1 MMKNLIILM
10 LILILGFNSW
20 GQDLHYADIQTM
32 NLWYNQSLKLDRHAD
47 IRMNFRDIKYQSVLA
62 FRTASGLLNI
72 PLIKKSSSNV
82 SDGKGFLNITA
93 GGAYDKSNRGVFK
106 NSTGLLGISYS
117 QLLSDNLIY
126 ISAGFQGSM
135 TQFRLGTTGMLF
147 PDQFDQYGPLPS
159 VTRDP
164 LRAGR
169 SYSTTS
175 LNAGL
180 SVYQNTE
187 ITEWYIG
194 GSLRHINRPFTD
206 EQKTDAYRLA
216 PTVGFQAGLT
226 VKNDNDQIGVYG
238 IANLKARAYEYL
250 VGAMFRKRIDGSEKT
265 NASSLGIGLALRLN
279 DAVIPNLQL
288 KLKKTTI
295 AFHYD
300 MNISG
305 LRAAGYSRQGFEV
318 SMKQQIN

>member
-1 MMKNLIILM
+1 
-10 LILILGFNSW
+10 
-20 GQDLHYADIQTM
+20 M

-47 IRMNFRDIKYQSVLA
+47 VRLNFRDIKYQSILA

-82 SDGKGFLNITA
+82 VDGKGFLNLTA

-106 NSTGLLGISYS
+106 NSTGLLGLSYS
-117 QLLSDNLIY
+117 QLLSDNQVYL
-126 ISAGFQGSM
+126 SAGFQGSM
-135 TQFRLGTTGMLF
+135 TQTRLGATGMLF
-147 PDQFDQYGPLPS
+147 PDQFDQFGPLPS
-159 VTRDP
+159 ATRDP

-180 SVYQNTE
+180 SIYQNTA

-206 EQKTDAYRLA
+206 EQKTDEYRLA
-216 PTVGFQAGLT
+216 PTAGVQAGLT

-238 IANLKARAYEYL
+238 IANLKAQAYEYL
-250 VGAMFRKRIDGSEKT
+250 VGAMFRKRIDGKEKT
-265 NASSLGIGLALRLN
+265 DASSLGIGLALRLN

-288 KLKKTTI
+288 KLKKTSLG
-295 AFHYD
+295 FHYD

>member
-1 MMKNLIILM
+1 MRKLVILM
-10 LILILGFNSW
+10 LVQMMMYCSV

-32 NLWYNQSLKLDRHAD
+32 NLWYNQSLKTDRHAD
-47 IRMNFRDIKYQSVLA
+47 FRLNFRDIKYQSILA
-62 FRTASGLLNI
+62 FRTTAGLLNI
-72 PLIKKSSSNV
+72 PLLKKNANSSN
-82 SDGKGFLNITA
+82 DEKGFLNITA
-93 GGAYDKSNRGVFK
+93 GGAYDKSNRGIFK
-106 NSTGLLGISYS
+106 NSTGLLGLSFS

-126 ISAGFQGSM
+126 LSAGFQGSI
-135 TQFRLGTTGMLF
+135 TQTRLGTFGMLF
-147 PDQFDQYGPLPS
+147 PDQFDQFGPLPS
-159 VTRDP
+159 DTRDP

-169 SYSTTS
+169 SYSMSS

-180 SVYQNTE
+180 SVFQHTE
-187 ITEWYIG
+187 SSEWYIG
-194 GSLRHINRPFTD
+194 ASLRHINRPFTD

-216 PTVGFQAGLT
+216 PTAGLQAGLT
-226 VKNDNDQIGVYG
+226 VKSDKDQVGVYG

-250 VGAMFRKRIDGSEKT
+250 VGAVFRRIIDRSD
-265 NASSLGIGLALRLN
+265 NVDASSLGIGLALRIN
-279 DAVIPNLQL
+279 DAVVPNLQL

-305 LRAAGYSRQGFEV
+305 LKAAGYSRQGFEL

>member
-1 MMKNLIILM
+1 MMKNLIVLM
-10 LILILGFNSW
+10 LILTLGFNSW

-47 IRMNFRDIKYQSVLA
+47 VRLNFRDVKYQSILA

-72 PLIKKSSSNV
+72 PLIKRKSSNSN
-82 SDGKGFLNITA
+82 DRKGFMNITA
-93 GGAYDKSNRGVFK
+93 GGAFDKSNKGIFK
-106 NSTGLLGISYS
+106 NSTGLVGLSYS
-117 QLLSDNLIY
+117 QLLSDNFIY
-126 ISAGFQGSM
+126 LSAGFQGSI
-135 TQFRLGTTGMLF
+135 TQINLGTSGMLF

-159 VTRDP
+159 ATRDP

-169 SYSTTS
+169 SYSIAG

-180 SVYQNTE
+180 SIYQNTE
-187 ITEWYIG
+187 SSEWYIG

-216 PTVGFQAGLT
+216 PTAGFQAGLT
-226 VKNDNDQIGVYG
+226 VKNEKDQIGVYG

-250 VGAMFRKRIDGSEKT
+250 VGAMFRKRIDGNEQT
-265 NASSLGIGLALRLN
+265 DASSLGIGLALRLN

-288 KLKKTTI
+288 KLKKTSI
-295 AFHYD
+295 GFHYD

>member
-1 MMKNLIILM
+1 MMRKLIIFMSVLT
-10 LILILGFNSW
+10 IGFNSW

-47 IRMNFRDIKYQSVLA
+47 VRFNFRDIKYQSILA
-62 FRTASGLLNI
+62 FRTAAGLLNI
-72 PLIKKSSSNV
+72 PLLKKKSSNSNE
-82 SDGKGFLNITA
+82 GKGFLNLTA
-93 GGAYDKSNRGVFK
+93 GGAFDKSNRGIFK
-106 NSTGLLGISYS
+106 NSTGLFGLSYS
-117 QLLSDNLIY
+117 QLLTDDFIY
-126 ISAGFQGSM
+126 LSAGFQGSM
-135 TQFRLGTTGMLF
+135 TQTRLGTTGMLF
-147 PDQFDQYGPLPS
+147 PDQFDQFGPLS
-159 VTRDP
+159 SATRDP

-187 ITEWYIG
+187 SNEWYIG

-216 PTVGFQAGLT
+216 PTLGLQAGLT
-226 VKNDNDQIGVYG
+226 VKNEKEQVGVYG

-250 VGAMFRKRIDGSEKT
+250 IGAMFRKMIDEDKKGD
-265 NASSLGIGLALRLN
+265 ASSLGIGLALRLN

-288 KLKKTTI
+288 KLKKTI
-295 AFHYD
+295 IGFHYD
-300 MNISG
+300 LNISG
-305 LRAAGYSRQGFEV
+305 LKAAGYSRQGFEV